1 MSKELIAWRK
11 LVVKATFFS
20 FRLKR
25 LGQSILKQSVIKFSW
40 SNLDQSLLKTDLL
53 ESGLVTVFAE
63 IKIWVKSRLEMVTVT
78 LPQIMS
84 FEMTLLKILSIKA
97 LEWLIQYRYQLNR
110 CQNYRKQRFF
120 LFLINLFR
128 RLLKKVLVK
137 SATFLFGWLYGVNNN
152 IRVSWGD
159 YLNVDSNSKFSSHS
173 KFYTIND

>member
-25 LGQSILKQSVIKFSW
+25 LGQSILKQSVITFSW

-97 LEWLIQYRYQLNR
+97 LE
-110 CQNYRKQRFF
+110 
-120 LFLINLFR
+120 
-128 RLLKKVLVK
+128 
-137 SATFLFGWLYGVNNN
+137 
-152 IRVSWGD
+152 
-159 YLNVDSNSKFSSHS
+159 
-173 KFYTIND
+173 